1 MRDIKVILLS
11 LLSVG
16 LIGTWAY
23 HLYDKTRYT
32 QVRNETT
39 ARDSLALAD
48 ALRDSLQSL
57 YQTALQ
63 QMDEKLELTDSSL
76 SFTQVRADS
85 LQRTLDG
92 RMLEIGRLRTEVQQ
106 ILARG
111 RSTSPEEMALARQK
125 IAELQGQVDQL
136 ESQKNSMEAEKA
148 DLTRTLNRL
157 TQNAGS
163 LEQNIRQ
170 LSEENSVLNQKIQR
184 ASIFVANAI
193 RLKAIQAKGSKET
206 PTTSARRTDKWV
218 VSFEVQNKV
227 TDFENAEVAVVLI
240 QPDQKVLQK
249 EAWNSGN
256 MQTAEEGARPYT
268 RQIKFDYARDERKVL
283 TFSLDVDDVEKGN
296 YVLELWHKG
305 QLIGKTATG
314 LK

>member
-1 MRDIKVILLS
+1 MYFTGPFTRKTMRDIKVILLS

-148 DLTRTLNRL
+148 DLTRTH
-157 TQNAGS
+157 
-163 LEQNIRQ
+163 
-170 LSEENSVLNQKIQR
+170 LSV
-184 ASIFVANAI
+184 
-193 RLKAIQAKGSKET
+193 
-206 PTTSARRTDKWV
+206 RR
-218 VSFEVQNKV
+218 
-227 TDFENAEVAVVLI
+227 AEVVGVSLL
-240 QPDQKVLQK
+240 PL
-249 EAWNSGN
+249 AW
-256 MQTAEEGARPYT
+256 MAFKRMALATKILAR
-268 RQIKFDYARDERKVL
+268 
-283 TFSLDVDDVEKGN
+283 
-296 YVLELWHKG
+296 
-305 QLIGKTATG
+305 
-314 LK
+314 